1 MRKTLAHTRR
11 VATVL
16 GAIGLISSG
25 LFGCTGDVGDDDD
38 GEGAGPPGTPSG
50 EDPGRVTM
58 HRLNRAEYNNSV
70 RDLLGTATRP
80 ADEFPSDDHSYG
92 FDNIADT
99 LTLSPLQLELYERSA
114 EILSEE
120 ALGLSVLSTIDRF
133 EAEDVGGSVGQPTD
147 DAWNLYSV
155 GDVTVTQTLPEEG
168 SYVVRVRAW
177 QDAAGPDAAQMTL
190 TVGGMIVGT
199 FDVEALAANPATIEQ
214 TIQASAGNATVMVS
228 FDNDFY
234 DEATMADRNL
244 YVDYIEIEGP
254 IGATGTNPLRD
265 KLISCEPSTDGE
277 ACVREFIETFVRRA
291 FRRPLEEIEVQALLD
306 IYGLALD
313 AGDDENEGLK
323 LIVRAALTSPHFIYR
338 VEIDP
343 DPESQ
348 EAHPLG
354 AFELASRLSY
364 FLWSSTPDD
373 TLLDLAQ
380 SGELLDS
387 SVLAEQVDRMLD
399 DPKSAALVDNFAGQ
413 WLFTRALADKSPDY
427 MVFEEFDDELRTS
440 MKSEADLF
448 FGEFLKEDGPS
459 LNNLIDSDF
468 TFLNN
473 RLADHYGLDAVS
485 GSALTRTNLS
495 TKERGGLLR
504 QGSWLTVTSNPDR
517 TSPVKRGKWI
527 LENLLC
533 DAPPPPP
540 AGVEGFKPEDLEAE
554 TQRELLAQ
562 HRNDPACSGCH
573 SIMDPLG
580 LAMENYDGIGRWRTE
595 DKNSAIDASG
605 EFEDEAFQTQ
615 EQFIALLVKDP
626 RLSSCAT
633 EKVFTYALGRAPDK
647 TDEPYLINID
657 EEFQAEGL
665 TLRTLFKLIVQSE
678 PFRYRRGEQEGGDQ

>member
-1 MRKTLAHTRR
+1 
-11 VATVL
+11 
-16 GAIGLISSG
+16 
-25 LFGCTGDVGDDDD
+25 
-38 GEGAGPPGTPSG
+38 
-50 EDPGRVTM
+50 M

-70 RDLLGTATRP
+70 RDLLGTISRP

-114 EILSEE
+114 EILAEE

-133 EAEDVGGSVGQPTD
+133 EAEDVGGSVGQATD
-147 DAWNLYSV
+147 NAWNLYSV
-155 GDVTVTQTLPEEG
+155 GDVTITQTLPEEG

-190 TVGGMIVGT
+190 TVGGMVVGT
-199 FDVEALAANPATIEQ
+199 FDVAALAANPATIEQ

-254 IGATGTNPLRD
+254 VGATGTNPLRD
-265 KLISCEPSTDGE
+265 KLVSCEPATDGE
-277 ACVREFIETFVRRA
+277 PCVRDFIESFVRRA
-291 FRRPLEEIEVQALLD
+291 FRRPLEEAEIQALLD

-343 DPESQ
+343 DPSSTK
-348 EAHPLG
+348 AHALG

-427 MVFEEFDDELRTS
+427 MVFDVFDDELRAA

-448 FGEFLKEDGPS
+448 FAEFLKEDGPS

-468 TFLNN
+468 TFLND
-473 RLADHYGLDAVS
+473 RLAQHYGLGAVS
-485 GSALTRTNLS
+485 GSGLVRSNLS
-495 TKERGGLLR
+495 SKERGGLLR

-595 DKNSAIDASG
+595 DKGSAIDASG

-615 EQFIALLVKDP
+615 EQFVALLVQDP

-633 EKVFTYALGRAPDK
+633 EKVFTYALGRAPEK
-647 TDEPYLINID
+647 TDEPYLVDID
-657 EEFQAEGL
+657 EAFQAEGL